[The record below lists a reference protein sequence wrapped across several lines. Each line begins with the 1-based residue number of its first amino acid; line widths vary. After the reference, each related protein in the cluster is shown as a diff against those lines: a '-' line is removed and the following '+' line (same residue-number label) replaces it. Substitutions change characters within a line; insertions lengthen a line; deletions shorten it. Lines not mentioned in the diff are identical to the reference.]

1 MPVDRQ
7 TYRDAM
13 ARLGAAVNIVTTAN
27 QTGRHGFTA
36 SAVCSVTD
44 DPATLLVCMNRTSR
58 SRAQFALG
66 DPLCVNVLA
75 THQQPVSVAFAS
87 REAMAERF
95 ESAHWT
101 VLAPGAPVLD
111 AAIASF
117 DCVISEISE
126 VGTHSVLF
134 CAVQAVRLGEPAGGL
149 IYFGR
154 DYHALPQAVEQAPR
168 RDYGA

>member
-101 VLAPGAPVLD
+101 VLAT
-111 AAIASF
+111 
-117 DCVISEISE
+117 E